1 MASWLLPVALVLPP
15 LLLGIEGALAG
26 YLSNAHAQFLAEALM
41 IDSRGDAGLVS
52 WFFPPLPLVLVL
64 IYPKAF
70 MAVVWGAIAMAWLAW
85 FLIKDGWRHNRLV
98 LLASIPLL
106 LFTPL
111 AFNLIT
117 ANYHEAV
124 SLFFL
129 YLAWRWYGQWLTTGI
144 IAFSFQ
150 AGLMMALAAFASPLA
165 LPLALMLG
173 LSPSLERV
181 GSFGAY
187 ITGWLIL
194 TFPALLS
201 VGAWSFAAWVF
212 SGSFAQFTLGITG
225 ESVALWEVMIL
236 SPIFLVGLVVC
247 LIERMWARVFALVLL
262 FVFVAFAALAGI
274 ATLSMNV
281 LLLSLL
287 GIAILPDDL
296 SGTSRFI
303 LILALIVQAALAW
316 MRVPLPDYTI
326 IPESMQ
332 EEHEVAATL
341 AQLGDARVLTDEKTT
356 YRIVAKTG
364 SAYPYVLPTDKE
376 AYFEAYAA
384 PYASVDYV
392 LLHDAPSEL
401 NDRYRERVP
410 VGFFVE
416 KRWDDYTLYRRRS
429 ALPLDLIDADSVRR
443 VQPVF
448 PSVRV
453 RPSPTAMLVPVLP
466 QVYQP

>member
-1 MASWLLPVALVLPP
+1 ALVLPP
-15 LLLGIEGALAG
+15 LILGIEGALAG
-26 YLSNAHAQFLAEALM
+26 YLSDAHAQFLAEALM
-41 IDSRGDAGLVS
+41 IDARGDAGLVS
-52 WFFPPLPLVLVL
+52 WFFPPLPLVLL
-64 IYPKAF
+64 MLYPKAF
-70 MAVVWGAIAMAWLAW
+70 VAVGWGALAMAWLAW
-85 FLIKDGWRHNRLV
+85 FLIKDGWRHNRIV
-98 LLASIPLL
+98 LLAAVPLL
-106 LFTPL
+106 LFSPL
-111 AFNLIT
+111 AFNLIA
-117 ANYHEAV
+117 ANYQEAV
-124 SLFFL
+124 ALFCL

-150 AGLMMALAAFASPLA
+150 AGLMMAVAAFVSPLA

-173 LSPSLERV
+173 LSPSLERTNN
-181 GSFGAY
+181 FGAY

-201 VGAWSFAAWVF
+201 IGAWSFAAWVF
-212 SGSFAQFTLGITG
+212 TGTFAQFTLGITG
-225 ESVALWEVMIL
+225 EAVSLLEVMIL
-236 SPIFLVGLVVC
+236 APIFLVGLVVC
-247 LIERMWARVFALVLL
+247 ILERMWERVFALVLL
-262 FVFVAFAALAGI
+262 FVFVVFVAIAGI
-274 ATLSMNV
+274 ATLSLTV

-287 GIAILPDDL
+287 GIAILPDEL
-296 SGTSRFI
+296 SRTSRFI

-316 MRVPLPDYTI
+316 MRVPIPDYTVI
-326 IPESMQ
+326 SDTMQ
-332 EEHEVAATL
+332 EEHEVASTL

-364 SAYPYVLPTDKE
+364 TAAPYVLPTDGE

-392 LLHDAPSEL
+392 LLHDEPSEL

-416 KRWDDYTLYRRRS
+416 KRWDAYTLYRRRN

-448 PSVRV
+448 PSIRV
-453 RPSPTAMLVPVLP
+453 RPSPTASALPILP